1 MADLNGKVAFVL
13 GAAGQGNMGQAIAR
27 RLAVD
32 GAKVTVAGRHEKVLS
47 ALAGEIGGDFEIC
60 DITDGAALRT
70 AIESTAKKH
79 GRLDIGVNAT
89 GIAVGS
95 AFIDTTEADLERMYA
110 VQFKGPYQFMQ
121 ALVRAMTSGGSIIQI
136 SSATATIMVDDYAA
150 YQGTK
155 AGIDHVVRCV
165 ANQYGARGIRA
176 NSVSPGITETPMAA
190 EAFKLPGLVECFRK
204 EYPLGRIGTS
214 QDIAAAVA
222 WLASDECFLTGQ
234 NLQVNGG
241 LTLRRNPT
249 SAEIGAAIA
258 AATKEKR

>member
-1 MADLNGKVAFVL
+1 MADLSGKVAFVL
-13 GAAGQGNMGQAIAR
+13 GAAGAGNMGQTIAR
-27 RLAVD
+27 RLAAD
-32 GAKVTVAGRHEKVLS
+32 GAKVTVAGRHEQVLS
-47 ALAGEIGGDFEIC
+47 ALAKEIGGDFAIC
-60 DITDGAALRT
+60 DITDGAALRN
-70 AIESTAKKH
+70 AIDAAVKKH

-89 GIAVGS
+89 GLALGS
-95 AFIDTTEADLERMYA
+95 AFTETSEADLDRMYA

-121 ALVRAMTSGGSIIQI
+121 ALVRAMTHGGSIIQI

-155 AGIDHVVRCV
+155 AGIDHVVRCI

-176 NSVSPGITETPMAA
+176 NSVSPGITATPMAA

-204 EYPLGRIGTS
+204 EYPMGRIGTS

-258 AATKEKR
+258 AATKEK